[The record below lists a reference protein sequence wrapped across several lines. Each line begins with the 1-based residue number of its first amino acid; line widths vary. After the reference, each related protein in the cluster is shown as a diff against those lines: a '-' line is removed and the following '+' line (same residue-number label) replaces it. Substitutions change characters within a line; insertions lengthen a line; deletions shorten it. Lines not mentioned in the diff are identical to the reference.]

1 MRQLQRHEF
10 QHFINTATIT
20 GETSN
25 PTWKQEGEGVESL
38 SVTFSTTKDT
48 FKPIIRATTETVF
61 QNYQISSSISG
72 KRCYEGEEIYEYL
85 DELRRKAISGQT
97 QLIEID
103 TAKTNGTAGN
113 YQAVMYD
120 ILITITEWLGENA
133 TISYDIDYSNP
144 KTGIATISG
153 STITFTED
161 ANTSL

>member
-10 QHFINTATIT
+10 QHFLNVATIT

-25 PTWKQEGEGVESL
+25 PIWKQEGEGVESL
-38 SVTFSTTKDT
+38 SVTFSSTKDT
-48 FKPIIRATTETVF
+48 FKSIIRSTADTVF
-61 QNYQISSSISG
+61 QGYEITSSISG
-72 KRCYEGEEIYEYL
+72 KRCYEGEDIYEYL
-85 DELRRKAISGQT
+85 DNLRRKAISGQT

-113 YQAVMYD
+113 YLAVKYNV
-120 ILITITEWLGENA
+120 LITITEWLGDNA
-133 TISYDIDYSNP
+133 TISYDIDYSDP

-161 ANTSL
+161 SNTSL